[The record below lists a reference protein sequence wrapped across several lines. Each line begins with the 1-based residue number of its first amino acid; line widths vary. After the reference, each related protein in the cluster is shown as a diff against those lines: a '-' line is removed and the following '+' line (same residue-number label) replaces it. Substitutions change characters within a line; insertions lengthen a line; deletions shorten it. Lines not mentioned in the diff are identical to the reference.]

1 MTVLGTEV
9 LDMTFSYQVSLS
21 VYISTAQAHLFPH
34 PVRSRYLEDLSNTK
48 FVILRFF
55 FKSFGMKVLFLP
67 ITTIRQKIVD

>member
-1 MTVLGTEV
+1 MTVLGTQV

-55 FKSFGMKVLFLP
+55 LSLLG
-67 ITTIRQKIVD
+67 